1 MNNFNFKKMNNIKFC
16 IDSRELKR
24 SNIFFC
30 LKGKKTDGHN
40 FVNKHIKKNCKFY
53 VKNKFK
59 LSKENRCFEH
69 KLIRTSS
76 PLKSLNSLAR
86 LRRDYLSNLI
96 IGITGSCGKTTV
108 KEMLYFFLSQ
118 FAYSY
123 KSPKSYNNN
132 IGLPL
137 SILNQPIS
145 SKYSVYE
152 LGMNKIGEINY
163 LSSILKPQVGIITN
177 IAPAHIGK
185 LRSLNNI
192 FKAKSELIANIQK
205 GGHIILNSDC
215 KYFNKLK
222 KIAKKNKLKIIT
234 FGLEKKSDYYL
245 KEFHN
250 GYCYVKC
257 NKNIVKFRL
266 RNFSTAYIYNILI
279 VLAVISLL
287 NLNVKKIIKKFN
299 NFKEIKGRGNLVKV
313 RNKNKKFM
321 IIDDSYNSNPLSLK
335 HSIQRLNIMDDKKFK
350 NKIIILSEMLEL
362 GKHSNK
368 YHLEISRIINKS
380 TIKKVHC
387 IGSKT
392 RITLK
397 NLLKKKRGKF
407 FKNINEFENNL
418 DKLFVDKYLY
428 LFKGS
433 NSTGLNKVL
442 SKRIYNVK

>member
-1 MNNFNFKKMNNIKFC
+1 MNNFNFKQMNNIKFC

-368 YHLEISRIINKS
+368 YHLEISKIINKS

>member
-59 LSKENRCFEH
+59 LSKENRCFEY

-335 HSIQRLNIMDDKKFK
+335 HSIQRLNIMDDQKFK

-397 NLLKKKRGKF
+397 NLLKKKEESFLK
-407 FKNINEFENNL
+407 
-418 DKLFVDKYLY
+418 
-428 LFKGS
+428 
-433 NSTGLNKVL
+433 T
-442 SKRIYNVK
+442 

>member
-313 RNKNKKFM
+313 RNKNKKFI

>member
-1 MNNFNFKKMNNIKFC
+1 MNNFNFKQMNNIKFC

>member
-222 KIAKKNKLKIIT
+222 KIAKKHKLKIIT

-335 HSIQRLNIMDDKKFK
+335 HSIQRLNIMDDQKFK

>member
-59 LSKENRCFEH
+59 LSKENRCFEY

-222 KIAKKNKLKIIT
+222 KIAKKHKLKIIT

>member
-1 MNNFNFKKMNNIKFC
+1 MNNFNFKQMNNIKFC

-59 LSKENRCFEH
+59 LSKENRCFEY

>member
-1 MNNFNFKKMNNIKFC
+1 MNNFNFKQMNNIKFC

-222 KIAKKNKLKIIT
+222 KIAKKHKLKIIT

>member
-59 LSKENRCFEH
+59 LSKENRCFEY

-86 LRRDYLSNLI
+86 LRRDYLSNLM

-108 KEMLYFFLSQ
+108 KEMLYFFLSH
-118 FAYSY
+118 FAHSY

-266 RNFSTAYIYNILI
+266 RNFSTAYIYNIPI

-335 HSIQRLNIMDDKKFK
+335 HSIQRLNIMDDQKFK

>member
-1 MNNFNFKKMNNIKFC
+1 MNNFNFKQMNNIKFC

-335 HSIQRLNIMDDKKFK
+335 HSIQRLNIMDDQKFK

>member
-59 LSKENRCFEH
+59 LRKENRCFEH

-335 HSIQRLNIMDDKKFK
+335 HSIQRLNIMDDQKFK

>member
-1 MNNFNFKKMNNIKFC
+1 MNNINLKKIKNIKFC

-24 SNIFFC
+24 SSIFFC

-40 FVNKHIKKNCKFY
+40 FVNKYIKKNCKFY
-53 VKNKFK
+53 VKKEFK
-59 LSKENRCFEH
+59 LRKENRRFEY

-76 PLKSLNSLAR
+76 PLKSLNNLAR
-86 LRRDYLSNLI
+86 LRRDRLSNLI

-108 KEMLYFFLSQ
+108 KEMLYFFLSH
-118 FAYSY
+118 FANTY

-137 SILNQPIS
+137 SILNQPIN
-145 SKYSVYE
+145 SKYGVYE
-152 LGMNKIGEINY
+152 LGMNKIGEIDY
-163 LSSILKPQVGIITN
+163 LSKILKPQVGVITN

-185 LRSLNNI
+185 LKSLNNI

-215 KYFNKLK
+215 KYFKKLK
-222 KIAKKNKLKIIT
+222 KIAKKNKVKIIT
-234 FGLEKKSDYYL
+234 FGLETKSNYFLKK
-245 KEFHN
+245 FHN
-250 GYCYVKC
+250 GYCYIKC
-257 NKNIVKFRL
+257 NNNIVKFRL
-266 RNFSTAYIYNILI
+266 KNFSSAYIYNILI
-279 VLAVISLL
+279 ALAVINLL
-287 NLNVKKIIKKFN
+287 NLNIKKIIKKFN

-313 RNKNKKFM
+313 KNKNKKFS
-321 IIDDSYNSNPLSLK
+321 IIDDSYNSNPLSIK
-335 HSIQRLNIMDDKKFK
+335 HSIQRLNKMDDKKFK
-350 NKIIILSEMLEL
+350 NKVIILSEMLEL
-362 GKHSNK
+362 GKYSNK
-368 YHLEISRIINKS
+368 YHLELSKIINKS
-380 TIKKVHC
+380 TVEKVHC
-387 IGSKT
+387 IGTKT
-392 RITLK
+392 RITHK
-397 NLLKKKRGKF
+397 NLSIKKRGRF

>member
-59 LSKENRCFEH
+59 LSKENRCFEY

-118 FAYSY
+118 SAYSY

-350 NKIIILSEMLEL
+350 NKIVILSEMLEL

-392 RITLK
+392 RVTLK

>member
-59 LSKENRCFEH
+59 LSKENRCFEY

-335 HSIQRLNIMDDKKFK
+335 HSIQRLNIMDDQKFK

>member
-59 LSKENRCFEH
+59 LSKENRCFEY

-279 VLAVISLL
+279 VLAVISSL

>member
-222 KIAKKNKLKIIT
+222 KIAKKNKIKIIT

>member
-1 MNNFNFKKMNNIKFC
+1 MNNFNFKQMNNIKFC

-30 LKGKKTDGHN
+30 LKGKKTDRHN

-59 LSKENRCFEH
+59 LSKENRCFEY

-185 LRSLNNI
+185 LKSLNNI

-205 GGHIILNSDC
+205 VD
-215 KYFNKLK
+215 
-222 KIAKKNKLKIIT
+222 
-234 FGLEKKSDYYL
+234 
-245 KEFHN
+245 
-250 GYCYVKC
+250 
-257 NKNIVKFRL
+257 
-266 RNFSTAYIYNILI
+266 
-279 VLAVISLL
+279 
-287 NLNVKKIIKKFN
+287 
-299 NFKEIKGRGNLVKV
+299 
-313 RNKNKKFM
+313 
-321 IIDDSYNSNPLSLK
+321 
-335 HSIQRLNIMDDKKFK
+335 
-350 NKIIILSEMLEL
+350 ILS
-362 GKHSNK
+362 
-368 YHLEISRIINKS
+368 
-380 TIKKVHC
+380 
-387 IGSKT
+387 
-392 RITLK
+392 
-397 NLLKKKRGKF
+397 
-407 FKNINEFENNL
+407 
-418 DKLFVDKYLY
+418 
-428 LFKGS
+428 
-433 NSTGLNKVL
+433 
-442 SKRIYNVK
+442 